1 MCNVIYSFPITLS
14 NIIECGKCQKDAYK
28 HIFLLDLDCTWT
40 APGQTCTVQAVQAPG
55 FCMARTLPGLYLDS
69 LDVTWSLPGLG
80 GGSVKYC
87 SHCIGSDAL
96 NQACQF
102 LLGLRCLQEW
112 VGGSIQVGIGYNFGY
127 SIPQSSRELLGDT
140 LKACDGILDMFSGGS
155 RFPLPRGPRL
165 WC

>member
-1 MCNVIYSFPITLS
+1 MGNV
-14 NIIECGKCQKDAYK
+14 KKM
-28 HIFLLDLDCTWT
+28 HINTFFCLTWT
-40 APGQTCTVQAVQAPG
+40 APGLHLDRPVQSRQSRHLDFAWQ
-55 FCMARTLPGLYLDS
+55 GLYLDF
-69 LDVTWSLPGLG
+69 TWTPWMLPGVYQDW

-102 LLGLRCLQEW
+102 LLGLWCLQEW

-127 SIPQSSRELLGDT
+127 SIPQSSLELLGDT
-140 LKACDGILDMFSGGS
+140 LKACDGVLDMFSGGS